1 MNAERPFSPS
11 ISSVVAPAILPRI
24 ISPSY
29 SGSSAAVDTAAAGAD
44 SAPADARA
52 AADAPAAADVA
63 AVADAAPAA
72 VRAAADSA
80 PAAACAAD
88 AAAPINAPMEVL
100 SGGIIPSL
108 FERLSERSA
117 GVAELLVST
126 TSR

>member
-1 MNAERPFSPS
+1 MNAERPFNPS

-29 SGSSAAVDTAAAGAD
+29 SGSSAAAAVAATADEDGCAADA
-44 SAPADARA
+44 APADARA
-52 AADAPAAADVA
+52 AADSAAADA
-63 AVADAAPAA
+63 RAADA
-72 VRAAADSA
+72 R
-80 PAAACAAD
+80 AAD

-117 GVAELLVST
+117 GAAELLVST

>member
-1 MNAERPFSPS
+1 MNAERPFNPS

-29 SGSSAAVDTAAAGAD
+29 SGNSAAVDTAAAVAD

-63 AVADAAPAA
+63 AAAPADA
-72 VRAAADSA
+72 RAAADSA
-80 PAAACAAD
+80 LAAACAAD

>member
-63 AVADAAPAA
+63 AGADAAPADA
-72 VRAAADSA
+72 R
-80 PAAACAAD
+80 AAD

-117 GVAELLVST
+117 GAAELLVST